1 MLYSKVPRP
10 AQRPRVDEVHGAAVT
25 RRRASPATRVGAS
38 EGSLRLE
45 VVPVRSVVQS
55 VSARYLKGMVPGQC
69 RLHGQ
74 QAAFP
79 GGLQPN
85 FVEKGDV
92 TVSTLRLKLHRVLLV
107 LLAVKRT

>member
-1 MLYSKVPRP
+1 MLYSKVPLSD
-10 AQRPRVDEVHGAAVT
+10 QRPRVDEVHGAAVT
-25 RRRASPATRVGAS
+25 SPATRVGAS

-92 TVSTLRLKLHRVLLV
+92 TVSTLKLHRVLLV

>member
-1 MLYSKVPRP
+1 MLYSKVPRS

-25 RRRASPATRVGAS
+25 SPATRVGES
-38 EGSLRLE
+38 EGTGRFELE

-55 VSARYLKGMVPGQC
+55 VSALYLKGMVPGQC

-92 TVSTLRLKLHRVLLV
+92 TVSTLKLHRVLLV

>member
-1 MLYSKVPRP
+1 M
-10 AQRPRVDEVHGAAVT
+10 
-25 RRRASPATRVGAS
+25 
-38 EGSLRLE
+38 
-45 VVPVRSVVQS
+45 VPVRSVVQS

-92 TVSTLRLKLHRVLLV
+92 TVSTLKLHRVLLV
-107 LLAVKRT
+107 LLALKIT